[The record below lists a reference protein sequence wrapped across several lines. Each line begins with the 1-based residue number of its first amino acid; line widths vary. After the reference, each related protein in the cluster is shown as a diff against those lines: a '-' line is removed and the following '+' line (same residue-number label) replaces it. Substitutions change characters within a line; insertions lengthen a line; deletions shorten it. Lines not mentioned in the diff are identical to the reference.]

1 MRLLECV
8 LPQTSEPIDTN
19 KLNYNYLVQGE
30 HVLVLSE
37 IVVST
42 LALGHSA
49 GFSVCEG
56 CTSYKQNGEC
66 LHMALLKKIAQPP
79 TLVGPALLWWV
90 DQGNRVSKTE
100 DRVVRLYSA
109 KQTTQRYA
117 VCLTTAEAEFHDCH
131 VAAVCLVTK
140 GRGNSIDV
148 KCTSGLCLKSK
159 LNKNSKPCGHC
170 KLLVKYVVKHNV
182 FENQSVVNENA
193 GSDDEDS
200 NEESSDLES
209 FGVDDDV
216 SSRVVSEGIC
226 FDPTQNHWV
235 SAKDCSHSPIPL
247 WTELTVDQRLVIFD
261 RQTLSCVSRDPNTGR
276 PIIDSNGCFQGYPCV
291 PSECEKCR
299 TTLRDS
305 APANFLGQIH
315 IMVQQGI
322 ITRPRFDLLCPACN
336 HVNSWDPAT
345 ELIHTIR
352 NGAYGGNS

>member
-19 KLNYNYLVQGE
+19 KLNYIYLVQGE

-109 KQTTQRYA
+109 KHTTQRYA

-148 KCTSGLCLKSK
+148 KCTSGLFLKS
-159 LNKNSKPCGHC
+159 N
-170 KLLVKYVVKHNV
+170 
-182 FENQSVVNENA
+182 
-193 GSDDEDS
+193 
-200 NEESSDLES
+200 
-209 FGVDDDV
+209 
-216 SSRVVSEGIC
+216 
-226 FDPTQNHWV
+226 
-235 SAKDCSHSPIPL
+235 
-247 WTELTVDQRLVIFD
+247 
-261 RQTLSCVSRDPNTGR
+261 
-276 PIIDSNGCFQGYPCV
+276 
-291 PSECEKCR
+291 
-299 TTLRDS
+299 
-305 APANFLGQIH
+305 
-315 IMVQQGI
+315 
-322 ITRPRFDLLCPACN
+322 
-336 HVNSWDPAT
+336 
-345 ELIHTIR
+345 
-352 NGAYGGNS
+352 

>member
-1 MRLLECV
+1 MHKRSVLEV
-8 LPQTSEPIDTN
+8 
-19 KLNYNYLVQGE
+19 
-30 HVLVLSE
+30 
-37 IVVST
+37 
-42 LALGHSA
+42 
-49 GFSVCEG
+49 
-56 CTSYKQNGEC
+56 
-66 LHMALLKKIAQPP
+66 
-79 TLVGPALLWWV
+79 
-90 DQGNRVSKTE
+90 
-100 DRVVRLYSA
+100 
-109 KQTTQRYA
+109 
-117 VCLTTAEAEFHDCH
+117 
-131 VAAVCLVTK
+131 
-140 GRGNSIDV
+140 
-148 KCTSGLCLKSK
+148 K